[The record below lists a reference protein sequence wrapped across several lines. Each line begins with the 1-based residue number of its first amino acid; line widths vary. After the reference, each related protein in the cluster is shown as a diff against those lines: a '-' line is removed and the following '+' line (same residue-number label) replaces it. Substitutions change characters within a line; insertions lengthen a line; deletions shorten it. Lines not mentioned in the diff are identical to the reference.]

1 MSGSPPMSRLK
12 ICRKSAKSQTSSG
25 LRKPRLPPPDL
36 RLLPIVLDCCY
47 VDGTGWKDS
56 FIEPKRKSWCPTIVL
71 RFRIKKTAMLVIYI
85 IPKYVFRPGAMLDI

>member
-1 MSGSPPMSRLK
+1 MSGSTPTSGLK
-12 ICRKSAKSQTSSG
+12 IRRKSAKSQTSSG

-56 FIEPKRKSWCPTIVL
+56 FIEPKRKSWWPNIIV
-71 RFRIKKTAMLVIYI
+71 T
-85 IPKYVFRPGAMLDI
+85 